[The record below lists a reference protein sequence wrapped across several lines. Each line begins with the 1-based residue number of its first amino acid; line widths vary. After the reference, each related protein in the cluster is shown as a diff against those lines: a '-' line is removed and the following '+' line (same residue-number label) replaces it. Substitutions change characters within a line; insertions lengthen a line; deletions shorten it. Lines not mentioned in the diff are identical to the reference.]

1 MPDADST
8 SPDPGRARRGT
19 LCGMQAPP
27 EPRFLDDR
35 LAYWAEHKPD
45 GEAISYLNRSWTWS
59 QWNDRVRRLA
69 GALASRG
76 IGRGDVVSFLDKN
89 HPACVETTL
98 AAATLG
104 AATAII
110 NFRLA
115 GDEIDYVLNDSGAKL
130 LIVGTELLP
139 AIEKIRDRLTHVEE
153 VITVTPDGADGDQ
166 YEAMLA
172 AAAPRGRNP
181 EVTPNDVCVIMYSS
195 GTTGNPKGIRLTQ
208 ANLIAHTVNAGT
220 FEFEDDD
227 KNMVSMPLF
236 HVGGSSYA
244 QFGIHAG
251 IPSIMT
257 REVDGA
263 SLAGALLAGST
274 RTFLVPAVLGKVME
288 MGSDAIKLFNQL
300 RTFVYGASPMPP
312 ALLRTALEKF
322 PNTDFVQVYGLTE
335 VGGAITQ
342 LSPEAHRD
350 ESRPERLTS
359 AGQPAREVEVRVVD
373 PDTLEEVPRGQPGEL
388 WFRTPQL
395 MEGYHNKPE
404 ATREAIT
411 EDGWF
416 RTGDIGRI
424 DEDGFVFVEDR
435 LKDMI
440 ISGGENIYSVEV
452 ERALTDHPAVLDAA
466 VFGIPDEKWGES
478 VQAVVELSAGE
489 STTPEELIAW
499 CQERLARYKCPRQ
512 VDILDELPRNPTGK
526 LLKRDL
532 RKPYW
537 ENRDRAI

>member
-1 MPDADST
+1 ME
-8 SPDPGRARRGT
+8 
-19 LCGMQAPP
+19 QPP
-27 EPRFLDDR
+27 ETRFLDER
-35 LAYWAEHKPD
+35 LAYWAQAKPD
-45 GEAISYLNRSWTWS
+45 EEAITYLGRTFTWG
-59 QWNDRVRRLA
+59 QFDERVRRLA
-69 GALASRG
+69 GALAERG
-76 IGRGDVVSFLDKN
+76 IGRGDVVAFLDKN

-98 AAATLG
+98 AAASLG

-115 GDEIDYVLNDSGAKL
+115 GDEMDYVLNDCGAKL
-130 LIVGTELLP
+130 IIVGAELKNS
-139 AIEKIRDRLTHVEE
+139 IERIRDRLTQVKH
-153 VITVTPDGADGDQ
+153 VITVTPAGPDGDEPDE

-172 AAAPRGRNP
+172 AATPRGRGADVSP
-181 EVTPNDVCVIMYSS
+181 DDVCVIMYSS
-195 GTTGNPKGIRLTQ
+195 GTTGKPKGIRLSQ
-208 ANLIAHTVNAGT
+208 ANLMAHTVNSTT

-227 KNMVSMPLF
+227 KSLVAMPLF
-236 HVGGSSYA
+236 HVGGSSFM

-257 REVDGA
+257 RDADGA
-263 SLAGALLAGST
+263 TLAGAIFQGAT
-274 RTFLVPAVLGKVME
+274 RTFLVPAVLAKVME
-288 MGSDAIKLFNQL
+288 AGPDAINVFNKL

-312 ALLRTALEKF
+312 ALLRQALVEF
-322 PNTDFVQVYGLTE
+322 PDTEFVQVYGLTE
-335 VGGAITQ
+335 VCGAVTQ

-359 AGQPAREVEVRVVD
+359 AGQPSRQVEVKVVN
-373 PDTLEEVPRGQPGEL
+373 PDTLEEVPQGQPGEL

-404 ATREAIT
+404 ATAEAIT

-416 RTGDIGRI
+416 RTGDIGRV
-424 DEDGFVFVEDR
+424 DDGGFIFVEDR

-478 VQAVVELSAGE
+478 VKAVVELSGGQQA
-489 STTPEELIAW
+489 TQEELIAW
-499 CQERLARYKCPRQ
+499 CKQKLAGYKCPRS
-512 VDILDELPRNPTGK
+512 VDIMDELPRNPTGK
-526 LLKRDL
+526 LLKKDL

>member
-1 MPDADST
+1 M
-8 SPDPGRARRGT
+8 
-19 LCGMQAPP
+19 
-27 EPRFLDDR
+27 
-35 LAYWAEHKPD
+35 
-45 GEAISYLNRSWTWS
+45 
-59 QWNDRVRRLA
+59 
-69 GALASRG
+69 
-76 IGRGDVVSFLDKN
+76 
-89 HPACVETTL
+89 
-98 AAATLG
+98 
-104 AATAII
+104 
-110 NFRLA
+110 
-115 GDEIDYVLNDSGAKL
+115 
-130 LIVGTELLP
+130 
-139 AIEKIRDRLTHVEE
+139 
-153 VITVTPDGADGDQ
+153 
-166 YEAMLA
+166 
-172 AAAPRGRNP
+172 
-181 EVTPNDVCVIMYSS
+181 
-195 GTTGNPKGIRLTQ
+195 
-208 ANLIAHTVNAGT
+208 
-220 FEFEDDD
+220 
-227 KNMVSMPLF
+227 
-236 HVGGSSYA
+236 
-244 QFGIHAG
+244 
-251 IPSIMT
+251 
-257 REVDGA
+257 
-263 SLAGALLAGST
+263 
-274 RTFLVPAVLGKVME
+274 PAVLGKVME

-404 ATREAIT
+404 ATKEAIT

>member
-1 MPDADST
+1 MADA
-8 SPDPGRARRGT
+8 
-19 LCGMQAPP
+19 P

-35 LAYWAEHKPD
+35 LAYWAQVKPD
-45 GEAISYLNRSWTWS
+45 EEAIAYLGRSFTWA
-59 QWNDRVRRLA
+59 QFDDRVRRLA
-69 GALASRG
+69 GALAARG
-76 IGRGDVVSFLDKN
+76 IGRGDVVAFLDKN

-98 AAATLG
+98 AAASLG

-115 GDEIDYVLNDSGAKL
+115 GDEIDYVINDCGAKL
-130 LIVGTELLP
+130 IIVGKELRDS
-139 AIEKIRDRLTHVEE
+139 IDKIRDRLTHVEH
-153 VITVTPDGADGDQ
+153 VIEVTPEGGSDDE

-172 AAAPRGRNP
+172 AATPRGRGADVVP
-181 EVTPNDVCVIMYSS
+181 DDVCVIMYSS

-208 ANLIAHTVNAGT
+208 ANLVAHTLNAGT
-220 FEFEDDD
+220 FEFDADD
-227 KNMVSMPLF
+227 KNMVAMPLF
-236 HVGGSSYA
+236 HVGGTSYA

-263 SLAGALLAGST
+263 SLAGAILQGAT
-274 RTFLVPAVLGKVME
+274 RTFLVPAVLAKVME
-288 MGSDAIKLFNQL
+288 MGPDAVKLFSNL

-312 ALLRTALEKF
+312 ALLRQALQEF

-335 VGGAITQ
+335 VCGAVTQ

-350 ESRPERLTS
+350 DSRPERLTS
-359 AGQPAREVEVRVVD
+359 AGQAADRVEVRIVN
-373 PDTLEEVPRGQPGEL
+373 PDTLEDVPVGEPGEL

-404 ATREAIT
+404 ATAEAIT
-411 EDGWF
+411 PEGWF

-424 DEDGFVFVEDR
+424 DDGGFIFVEDR

-452 ERALTDHPAVLDAA
+452 ERALTDHPAVMDAA
-466 VFGIPDEKWGES
+466 VFGVPDDKWGES
-478 VQAVVELSAGE
+478 VKAVVELSSGQE
-489 STTPEELIAW
+489 TTPEELIAW
-499 CQERLARYKCPRQ
+499 CREKLAHYKCPRS
-512 VDILDELPRNPTGK
+512 VDIMEVLPRNPTGK
-526 LLKRDL
+526 LLKKDL

-537 ENRDRAI
+537 ESRDRAI

>member
-1 MPDADST
+1 
-8 SPDPGRARRGT
+8 
-19 LCGMQAPP
+19 MQAPP

-45 GEAISYLNRSWTWS
+45 GEAISYLNRSWTWA

-69 GALASRG
+69 GALAARG

-172 AAAPRGRNP
+172 AATPRGRSP

-404 ATREAIT
+404 ATKEAIT

>member
-1 MPDADST
+1 MADA
-8 SPDPGRARRGT
+8 
-19 LCGMQAPP
+19 P

-35 LAYWAEHKPD
+35 LSHWAQVKPD
-45 GEAISYLNRSWTWS
+45 VEAVSYLGRTFSWK
-59 QWNDRVRRLA
+59 QFDDRVRRLA
-69 GALASRG
+69 GALSGYG
-76 IGRGDVVSFLDKN
+76 IGRGDVVAFLDKN
-89 HPACVETTL
+89 HPACVEVTL
-98 AAATLG
+98 AAASLG

-115 GDEIDYVLNDSGAKL
+115 GDEIDYVINDCGAKL
-130 LIVGTELLP
+130 LVVGAEL
-139 AIEKIRDRLTHVEE
+139 AESIDKIRDRLTHVEH
-153 VITVTPDGADGDQ
+153 VIEVTPEGGDGDQ

-172 AAAPRGRNP
+172 AATPRPRGADVSP
-181 EVTPNDVCVIMYSS
+181 GDVCVIMYSS

-208 ANLIAHTVNAGT
+208 ANLVAHTLNSGT

-227 KNMVSMPLF
+227 RNMVAMPLF
-236 HVGGSSYA
+236 HVGGSSYM

-251 IPSIMT
+251 IPSLMT

-263 SLAGALLAGST
+263 SLAGAMLAGAT

-288 MGSDAIKLFNQL
+288 MGPDAIALFSRL

-312 ALLRTALEKF
+312 ALLAKALVEF
-322 PNTDFVQVYGLTE
+322 PDTDFVQVYGLTE
-335 VGGAITQ
+335 VCGAVTQ
-342 LSPEAHRD
+342 LTPEAHRD
-350 ESRPERLTS
+350 AAHPERLSS

-373 PDTLEEVPRGQPGEL
+373 PDTGADLPVGQAGEL

-404 ATREAIT
+404 ATAEAIT
-411 EDGWF
+411 SDGWF
-416 RTGDIGRI
+416 RTGDIGRVD
-424 DEDGFVFVEDR
+424 DEGFVFVEDR

-478 VQAVVELSAGE
+478 VKAVVELSEGQQISPA
-489 STTPEELIAW
+489 ELVAW
-499 CQERLARYKCPRQ
+499 CRDKLAHYKCPRS
-512 VDILDELPRNPTGK
+512 VDIMDELPRNPTGK
-526 LLKRDL
+526 LLKKDL

>member
-1 MPDADST
+1 MAD
-8 SPDPGRARRGT
+8 
-19 LCGMQAPP
+19 QAPQ
-27 EPRFLDDR
+27 PRFLDDR
-35 LAYWAEHKPD
+35 LAHWAKTNPD
-45 GEAISYLNRSWTWS
+45 GEAIAYLGRSFTWA
-59 QWNDRVRRLA
+59 QFDDRVRRLA
-69 GALASRG
+69 GALAERG
-76 IGRGDVVSFLDKN
+76 IGRGDVVAFLDKN

-98 AAATLG
+98 AAASLG

-115 GDEIDYVLNDSGAKL
+115 GSEMDYVLNDSGAKL
-130 LIVGTELLP
+130 MIVGAELRDGVD
-139 AIEKIRDRLTHVEE
+139 KIRDQIPGVQHIIE
-153 VITVTPDGADGDQ
+153 VTPEGGDGDE

-172 AAAPRGRNP
+172 AATPRGRGADVSP
-181 EVTPNDVCVIMYSS
+181 DDVCVIMYSS
-195 GTTGNPKGIRLTQ
+195 GTTGNPKGIRLSQ
-208 ANLIAHTVNAGT
+208 ANLVAHTLNAGT
-220 FEFEDDD
+220 FEFDADD

-263 SLAGALLAGST
+263 SLAGALLAGAT
-274 RTFLVPAVLGKVME
+274 RTFLVPAVLAKVME
-288 MGSDAIKLFNQL
+288 MGPDAIKLFNQL

-312 ALLRTALEKF
+312 ALLKTALQEF

-335 VGGAITQ
+335 VCGAVTQ

-350 ESRPERLTS
+350 DSRPERLTS
-359 AGQPAREVEVRVVD
+359 AGQPAREVEVKVVN
-373 PDTLEEVPRGQPGEL
+373 PDTLDEVPAGQPGEL

-395 MEGYHNKPE
+395 MEGYHNKPD

-411 EDGWF
+411 DDGWF
-416 RTGDIGRI
+416 RTGDIGRV
-424 DEDGFVFVEDR
+424 DDGGFVFVEDR

-452 ERALTDHPAVLDAA
+452 ERALTDHPAVMDAA
-466 VFGIPDEKWGES
+466 VFGIPDDKWGES
-478 VQAVVELSAGE
+478 VKAVVELSAGQQT
-489 STTPEELIAW
+489 SPEELIAW
-499 CQERLARYKCPRQ
+499 CKDKLAGYKCPRS
-512 VDILDELPRNPTGK
+512 VEITEELPRNPTGK
-526 LLKRDL
+526 LLKKDL